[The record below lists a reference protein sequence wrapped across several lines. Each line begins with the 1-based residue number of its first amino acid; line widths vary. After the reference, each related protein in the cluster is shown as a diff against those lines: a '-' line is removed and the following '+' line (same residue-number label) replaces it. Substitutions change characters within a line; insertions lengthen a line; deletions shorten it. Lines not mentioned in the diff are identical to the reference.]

1 MFVACSR
8 QRKQGAQKN
17 GSTRFEHAEMIL
29 LFSSQSGRR
38 DLVLMAGTN
47 GGCFDN
53 RQNVK
58 FEAEDHDFSRK

>member
-1 MFVACSR
+1 MFVICG
-8 QRKQGAQKN
+8 RKTKHGAEQN

-29 LFSSQSGRR
+29 LFDYQSWMA

-47 GGCFDN
+47 GGFIDN

-58 FEAEDHDFSRK
+58 FETGDHYFSRQ

>member
-1 MFVACSR
+1 MFVICG
-8 QRKQGAQKN
+8 RKSKHGAEQN
-17 GSTRFEHAEMIL
+17 GSTGFEHAEMIL
-29 LFSSQSGRR
+29 LFRCQSGRL

-58 FEAEDHDFSRK
+58 FEIEDHDFSLK